1 MPIAAVADSAAAPPG
16 PRGRWPGAPLLAF
29 RRDPLAYLTALAR
42 THGDVVRVRVGPAR
56 IWLLAHPEQVQ
67 EVLVT
72 HQRRFHGLAFE
83 AVRRIVG
90 DGVLSAQGEAHRRQR
105 RAVQPAFHRPRLPDY
120 AAVMVAHARRW
131 TDARRPGEVL
141 ALREAMMQLTLDV
154 VGETMFGAADAAA
167 ADDVRALLDA
177 GLRLFGPLTLPV
189 ARWMEHLPLPAARR
203 FTEARDRLDRRIAA
217 LLAERRRAM
226 AAPSGKG
233 SRDDLLS
240 LLLAAQAG
248 PDGPARDGLRALD
261 DRWARD
267 ETMTIFVAGHETTA
281 SALTWAWWLL
291 ARHPEA
297 ERRLHNELDRVL
309 GERDPTAGDVPRLP
323 YAAAVFAES
332 LRLWPT
338 VPMVFRRA
346 LEPHPVGRWTVRP
359 GEVVALSQWV
369 VHHDARW
376 WPEPERFWP
385 ERWLS
390 GPPTVDPGGMTDAA
404 ARAPRPR
411 LAYFPFGAGAR
422 VCIGEHFAAQEGA
435 LLLAT
440 IARRWRVLPLIET
453 LPRLD
458 PTLGTRP
465 PDGLLARLEPRGM
478 PPGAPSDAAPG
489 RR

>member
-1 MPIAAVADSAAAPPG
+1 
-16 PRGRWPGAPLLAF
+16 
-29 RRDPLAYLTALAR
+29 
-42 THGDVVRVRVGPAR
+42 
-56 IWLLAHPEQVQ
+56 
-67 EVLVT
+67 
-72 HQRRFHGLAFE
+72 
-83 AVRRIVG
+83 
-90 DGVLSAQGEAHRRQR
+90 
-105 RAVQPAFHRPRLPDY
+105 
-120 AAVMVAHARRW
+120 MVAHARRW
-131 TDARRPGEVL
+131 ADARRAGEVL
-141 ALREAMMQLTLDV
+141 PLREAMMQLTLDV

-167 ADDVRALLDA
+167 AGDVRELLDA

-189 ARWMEHLPLPAARR
+189 ARWMEQLPIPAARR
-203 FTEARDRLDRRIAA
+203 FTRARDRLDQRIAA
-217 LLAERRRAM
+217 LLVERRRE
-226 AAPSGKG
+226 AAAGVE
-233 SRDDLLS
+233 RDDLLS
-240 LLLAAQAG
+240 LLLAAQQG
-248 PDGPARDGLRALD
+248 PDGPASGGLGGLD

-297 ERRLHNELDRVL
+297 ERRLHDELDQVL
-309 GERDPTAGDVPRLP
+309 GDRDPTAADLPHLP

-346 LEPHPVGRWTVRP
+346 LEPHPVGPWTVQP

-369 VHHDARW
+369 VQRDARW
-376 WPEPERFWP
+376 WPDPQRFRP
-385 ERWLS
+385 ERWLPEAPVV
-390 GPPTVDPGGMTDAA
+390 GTDGTS
-404 ARAPRPR
+404 RASRPR

-440 IARRWRVLPLIET
+440 IARRWRVLPLAET

-465 PDGLLARLEPRGM
+465 PDGLLARVEPRTLGRDVPRAERRRAPPFDSHVIGVCVAPGAALARGGSD
-478 PPGAPSDAAPG
+478 PPGARTAPG
-489 RR
+489 HPG